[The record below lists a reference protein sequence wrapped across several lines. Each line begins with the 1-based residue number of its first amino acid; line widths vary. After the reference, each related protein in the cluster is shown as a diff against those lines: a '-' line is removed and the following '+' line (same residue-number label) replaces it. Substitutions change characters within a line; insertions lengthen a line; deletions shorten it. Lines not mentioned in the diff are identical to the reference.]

1 MRGLGLLQKSYLKI
15 LFLTMLNMKEVLL
28 SLLTGGI
35 VGIVFAL
42 VKLPIPAPGVLS
54 GVVGII
60 GIYLGFKL
68 VDLFM

>member
-1 MRGLGLLQKSYLKI
+1 
-15 LFLTMLNMKEVLL
+15 MKEVLL

-68 VDLFM
+68 VGLFM